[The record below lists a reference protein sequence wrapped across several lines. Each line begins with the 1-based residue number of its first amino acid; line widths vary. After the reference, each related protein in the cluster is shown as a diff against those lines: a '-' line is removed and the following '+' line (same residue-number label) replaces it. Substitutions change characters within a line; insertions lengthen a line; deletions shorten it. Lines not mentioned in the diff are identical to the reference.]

1 MNKPNNNV
9 VTSLTCPTCRA
20 NIARLQ
26 GWVAQFAI
34 DSHECPACARA
45 PLTEGSTILYGRER
59 ATGTCGCCQATW
71 LADDPSGGW
80 TCLERGRLL

>member
-9 VTSLTCPTCRA
+9 VTSLTCPTCQA

-26 GWVAQFAI
+26 GWVAQFALAAR
-34 DSHECPACARA
+34 ECPACARA
-45 PLTEGSTILYGRER
+45 PLTEGSTVLYGRER